1 MGLDGPEPNRQDEEG
16 DVPADSERNLEGEDD
31 DVFDY
36 GKAKMEFFKQR
47 ARQILM
53 DMPPGAELEDEY
65 SY

>member
-1 MGLDGPEPNRQDEEG
+1 MGLDGPEPKRQDEEG